1 MNLAR
6 GVRLKKKMQPRA
18 LVLYKQTA
26 ISAAIVD
33 GVTQNLMIRPRPV
46 NTAFAQGVD
55 SKKMIKMKNFV
66 LIVMSAANKKV
77 IGIIEKVLQKDF
89 TSSKELK
96 TCR

>member
-6 GVRLKKKMQPRA
+6 GVRLEKKMQPRA

-46 NTAFAQGVD
+46 NTAFA
-55 SKKMIKMKNFV
+55 
-66 LIVMSAANKKV
+66 
-77 IGIIEKVLQKDF
+77 
-89 TSSKELK
+89 
-96 TCR
+96 

>member
-1 MNLAR
+1 
-6 GVRLKKKMQPRA
+6 MQPRA

-55 SKKMIKMKNFV
+55 SKKMIKMKNFSQ
-66 LIVMSAANKKV
+66 IVISASNKKV
-77 IGIIEKVLQKDF
+77 TVIIERVLRKDF

-96 TCR
+96 TCK